1 MTPHQRKILVVE
13 DDASIREALIEAV
26 EGDGHAAVGAPDG
39 AAAVRLFE
47 AGAYDLVLLDLMLP
61 VMNGYDVCRRI
72 REKDKRVPVV
82 MLTAKGEEIDK
93 VLGLELGAD
102 DYVTKPF
109 GQRELLARI
118 HAAFRRADLAVA
130 PAPSAAGASS
140 AAAGASD
147 TFAFGPTLI
156 DRKRFTATRDGAT
169 VVLSAKELHLIE
181 VFHRRKGEV
190 LSRDALLNEVW
201 GIDYLGTTRTLDQ
214 HVAQVRK
221 KVEGDG
227 APQLIKTIHGV
238 GYQYVG

>member
-1 MTPHQRKILVVE
+1 MTSHQRKVLIVE
-13 DDASIREALIEAV
+13 DDAAIREALVEAL
-26 EGDGHAAVGAPDG
+26 EADGHAVVSAPDG
-39 AAAVRLFE
+39 ARAVGLFS
-47 AGAYDLVLLDLMLP
+47 AGAYDLVLLDIMLP
-61 VMNGYDVCRRI
+61 AMNGYDVCRRI

-118 HAAFRRADLAVA
+118 HAAFRRSD
-130 PAPSAAGASS
+130 
-140 AAAGASD
+140 AAAGAGAEADTDGPGVRMSD
-147 TFAFGPTLI
+147 TFQFGPTVV
-156 DRKRFTATRDGAT
+156 DRKRFTATRAGRT
-169 VVLSAKELHLIE
+169 QVLSAKELHLLE
-181 VFHRRKGEV
+181 VFHRRRGEV
-190 LSRDALLNEVW
+190 LSRDTLLNEVW

-221 KVEGDG
+221 KVESDQ
-227 APQLIKTIHGV
+227 APQVIKTIHGV

>member
-1 MTPHQRKILVVE
+1 MTPHQRRILIVE

-39 AAAVRLFE
+39 AAAVRLFGS
-47 AGAYDLVLLDLMLP
+47 GAFDLVLLDIMLP
-61 VMNGYDVCRRI
+61 VMSGYDVCRRI

-118 HAAFRRADLAVA
+118 HAAFRRADLASASASSSGGAA
-130 PAPSAAGASS
+130 PASVP
-140 AAAGASD
+140 D
-147 TFAFGPTLI
+147 DFFLFGPTRI
-156 DRKRFTATRDGAT
+156 DRRRFTATRDGAT
-169 VVLSAKELHLIE
+169 QMLSAKELHLIE
-181 VFHRRKGEV
+181 VFHRRRGEV

-221 KVEGDG
+221 KVEGDR

>member
-1 MTPHQRKILVVE
+1 MTPHQRKVLIVE

-26 EGDGHAAVGAPDG
+26 EADGHAAVGAPDG
-39 AAAVRLFE
+39 AQAVRLFE
-47 AGAYDLVLLDLMLP
+47 VGGYDLVLLDIMLP

-72 REKDKRVPVV
+72 RERDKRIPVV
-82 MLTAKGEEIDK
+82 MLTARGEEIDK

-109 GQRELLARI
+109 GPRELLARM
-118 HAAFRRADLAVA
+118 HAAFRRADLA
-130 PAPSAAGASS
+130 AAVPGVTG
-140 AAAGASD
+140 AAAGGTASD
-147 TFAFGPTLI
+147 TFYFGPTLI
-156 DRKRFTATRDGAT
+156 DRRRFTATRDGTAQ
-169 VVLSAKELHLIE
+169 VLSAKELHLLE

-190 LSRDALLNEVW
+190 LSRDTLLNEVW

-221 KVEGDG
+221 KVETAR

>member
-1 MTPHQRKILVVE
+1 MTSHQRKVLIVE
-13 DDASIREALIEAV
+13 DDPAIREALLEAV
-26 EGDGHAAVGAPDG
+26 EADGHGAVGAPDG
-39 AAAVRLFE
+39 AQAVRLFE
-47 AGAYDLVLLDLMLP
+47 GGGYDLVLLDIMLP
-61 VMNGYDVCRRI
+61 VMSGYDVCRRI
-72 REKDKRVPVV
+72 RERDKRVPIV
-82 MLTAKGEEIDK
+82 MLTAKAEEIDK
-93 VLGLELGAD
+93 VVGLELGAD

-118 HAAFRRADLAVA
+118 HAAFRRADLVAAASVAGA
-130 PAPSAAGASS
+130 PAAS
-140 AAAGASD
+140 ASD
-147 TFAFGPTLI
+147 AFAFGPTLI
-156 DRKRFTATRDGAT
+156 DRRRFTVTRDGAAQ
-169 VVLSAKELHLIE
+169 VLSARELHLIE

-221 KVEGDG
+221 KVEGEG

>member
-1 MTPHQRKILVVE
+1 MTSHQRKILVVE
-13 DDASIREALIEAV
+13 DDPAIREALLEAV
-26 EGDGHAAVGAPDG
+26 EADGHAGVGAADG

-47 AGAYDLVLLDLMLP
+47 AGSFDLVLLDLMLP

-109 GQRELLARI
+109 GPRELVARM
-118 HAAFRRADLAVA
+118 HAAFRRADLAAEA
-130 PAPSAAGASS
+130 PVP
-140 AAAGASD
+140 AAAAD
-147 TFAFGPTLI
+147 TFYFGSALI
-156 DRKRFTATRDGAT
+156 DRKRFTAARGGT
-169 VVLSAKELHLIE
+169 VSVLTPRELNLLE
-181 VFHRRKGEV
+181 VFVRCKGEV
-190 LSRDALLNEVW
+190 LSRDRLLNEVW

-214 HVAQVRK
+214 HVAQVRR

-227 APQLIKTIHGV
+227 PPRLIKTVHGV
-238 GYQYVG
+238 GYQFVG

>member
-1 MTPHQRKILVVE
+1 MTSHQRKVLIVE
-13 DDASIREALIEAV
+13 DDTAIREALLEAV
-26 EGDGHAAVGAPDG
+26 EADGHAAVGAPDG
-39 AAAVRLFE
+39 AQAVRLFE
-47 AGAYDLVLLDLMLP
+47 SGGYDLVLLDIMLP

-72 REKDKRVPVV
+72 RERDKRVPVV
-82 MLTAKGEEIDK
+82 MLTAKAEEIDK

-118 HAAFRRADLAVA
+118 HAAFRRADLVATASATAA
-130 PAPSAAGASS
+130 PAAT
-140 AAAGASD
+140 ASD
-147 TFAFGPTLI
+147 TFCFGPTLI
-156 DRKRFTATRDGAT
+156 DRRRFTATRDGA
-169 VVLSAKELHLIE
+169 VQVLSAKELHLIE

>member
-1 MTPHQRKILVVE
+1 MTPHPRKVLIVE

-39 AAAVRLFE
+39 AQAVRLFE
-47 AGAYDLVLLDLMLP
+47 VGGYDLVLLDIMLP
-61 VMNGYDVCRRI
+61 LMNGYDVCRRI
-72 REKDKRVPVV
+72 RERDKRVPVV

-118 HAAFRRADLAVA
+118 HAAFRRADLAAA
-130 PAPSAAGASS
+130 PATGGT
-140 AAAGASD
+140 AAAGTAGDS
-147 TFAFGPTLI
+147 FHFGRTI
-156 DRKRFTATRDGAT
+156 VDRKRFTATRDGAT
-169 VVLSAKELHLIE
+169 QILSAKELHLLE

-190 LSRDALLNEVW
+190 LSRDTLLNEVW

-221 KVEGDG
+221 KVECDG